1 MTFVLLFQD
10 NKDLTFHASYLHSD
24 HLHEIKMS
32 QPVFCECKKNISKC
46 HLLKFLSSLQSIKFI
61 SMIMSIDGRAE
72 LFGHNMV
79 T

>member
-1 MTFVLLFQD
+1 MQVVSIQTICMKSKCHNLF
-10 NKDLTFHASYLHSD
+10 SVRY
-24 HLHEIKMS
+24 
-32 QPVFCECKKNISKC
+32 KKNISKC

-72 LFGHNMV
+72 LFGHNIV